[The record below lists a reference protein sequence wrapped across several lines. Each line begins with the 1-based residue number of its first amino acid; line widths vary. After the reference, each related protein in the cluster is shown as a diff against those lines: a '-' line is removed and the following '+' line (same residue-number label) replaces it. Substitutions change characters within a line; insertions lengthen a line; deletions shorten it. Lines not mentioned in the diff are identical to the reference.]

1 MKSAIT
7 MVVAFAALFGASNVC
22 AEIGEVKI
30 ARQFGISFLPIMVM
44 QDRGLFEKHA
54 KTAGLDSHAEYVQI
68 SGGTGQNDALLS
80 RSIQVAGGGIAPFA
94 ILWARTNGTQNEV
107 KAIAAKNCAPTIL
120 VTRDPRV
127 KSIRDFTD
135 QDRIAMPA
143 TKISGTAITLQM
155 ATQKEFGKG
164 TEFKYDH
171 LQVAMSTPDGM
182 QALLS
187 GAGEINNQFSEPP
200 FQYVELKK
208 PGIRAVLNSYDVL
221 GGKTTYNLIW
231 TTTAFHSENPK
242 TYKALLDAFSE
253 AMQTINSDKRAAA
266 ETYVKISK
274 DKSMSADEVQALL
287 EDPQFEFTTTPRNMM
302 KIVDFMHEVGH
313 IKVKPAAW
321 KDMFFP
327 EVWNLSGS

>member
-1 MKSAIT
+1 MKPAMT
-7 MVVAFAALFGASNVC
+7 AAVALVALIGASSAC
-22 AEIGEVKI
+22 AELSEVKI

-54 KTAGLDSHAEYVQI
+54 KAAGLDSRADYVQI
-68 SGGTGQNDALLS
+68 SGGTSQNDALLS
-80 RSIQVAGGGIAPFA
+80 KSIQVAGGGIAPFA
-94 ILWARTNGTQNEV
+94 ILWARTKGTQNEV

-120 VTRDPRV
+120 VTREPRI

-135 QDRIAMPA
+135 KDKIAMPA

-164 TEFKYDH
+164 NEFKYDS
-171 LQVAMSTPDGM
+171 LQVAMATPDGM

-187 GAGEINNQFSEPP
+187 GGGEINNQFSEPP
-200 FQYVELKK
+200 FQYAELKK
-208 PGIRAVLNSYDVL
+208 PGIRAILNSYEVL

-231 TTTAFHSENPK
+231 TTASFHDENPK
-242 TYKALLDAFSE
+242 TYKALLDAFGE
-253 AMQTINSDKRAAA
+253 AMQVINSDKRAAA
-266 ETYVKISK
+266 ETYLKISK

-287 EDPQFEFTTTPRNMM
+287 DDPQFEFTTTPRNMM
-302 KIVDFMHEVGH
+302 KIVDFMAEVGH
-313 IKVKPAAW
+313 IKVKPTSW

-327 EVWNLSGS
+327 EVWNLPGS